1 MTDTHSIDSRRTIVN
16 DSRITLK
23 LFTAALLTAAT
34 LLASF
39 VAGAADLR
47 KITLVQAH
55 TNIGVGEE
63 VFLYAVPKKLGYF
76 EQEGLDVS
84 IQGVAGG
91 SLAAQVLQGG
101 SAQIASAAPESIMFV
116 RDKGGDIKSFAAL
129 RRKGGWEVAFKPG
142 SPIKSLADLKG
153 KSIGVQGLSSGVVPL
168 LTASLD
174 EVGLRKGD
182 YNLVAAGLGPQAAAA
197 LSSGKVDA
205 LVLWDAEY
213 GKMENNGLELKYLQ
227 LPIVE
232 KLAGFTLAATGQFIK
247 EHPEVLVGFCRAM
260 AKGEVYSRANPAA
273 AIRIFYEV
281 FPQTKPKGIPEE
293 QAVKEDANILKRWMS
308 SGTGADTS
316 VPIAWQYPDKWEYTL
331 KYYTDLGRIS
341 KPQPVESYYTNQFIK
356 DCNDFDKEKIR
367 QAAMSAR

>member
-1 MTDTHSIDSRRTIVN
+1 VN
-16 DSRITLK
+16 DFREGTKRLTVAV
-23 LFTAALLTAAT
+23 LGAALLTLPALGAT
-34 LLASF
+34 AE
-39 VAGAADLR
+39 LR

-129 RRKGGWEVAFKPG
+129 RRKGGWEVALKPD
-142 SPIKSLADLKG
+142 SPVKSLAELKG
-153 KSIGVQGLSSGVVPL
+153 KNVGVQGLNSGVVPL
-168 LTASLD
+168 LTASFE
-174 EVGLRKGD
+174 EVGLKKGD
-182 YNLVAAGLGPQAAAA
+182 YNLVATGLGPQAAAA

-213 GKMENNGLELKYLQ
+213 GKMENRGLQLKYLE
-227 LPIVE
+227 LPIVD
-232 KLAGFTLAATGQFIK
+232 KLAGFTLATTGKFMK

-260 AKGEVYSRANPAA
+260 AKGEVYARANPAA
-273 AIRIFYEV
+273 AIKIFYEV
-281 FPQTKPKGIPEE
+281 FPQTKPKGIPDD
-293 QAVKEDANILKRWMS
+293 QAVREDASILKRWMA
-308 SGTGADTS
+308 SGTGADAS
-316 VPIAWQYPDKWEYTL
+316 VPIAWQYPEKWAYTL
-331 KYYTDLGRIS
+331 KYYTDLGNIT
-341 KPQPVESYYTNQFIK
+341 KPQPVDGYYTNQFIK

>member
-1 MTDTHSIDSRRTIVN
+1 VN
-16 DSRITLK
+16 DFREGTKRLTVAV
-23 LFTAALLTAAT
+23 LGAALLTLPALGAT
-34 LLASF
+34 AE
-39 VAGAADLR
+39 LR

-129 RRKGGWEVAFKPG
+129 RRKGGWEVALKPD
-142 SPIKSLADLKG
+142 SPVKSLAELKG
-153 KSIGVQGLSSGVVPL
+153 KNVGVQGLNSGVVPL
-168 LTASLD
+168 LTASFE
-174 EVGLRKGD
+174 EVGLKKGD
-182 YNLVAAGLGPQAAAA
+182 YNLVATGLGPQAAAA

-213 GKMENNGLELKYLQ
+213 GKMENRGLQLKYLE
-227 LPIVE
+227 LPIVD
-232 KLAGFTLAATGQFIK
+232 KLAGFTLATTGQFMK

-260 AKGEVYSRANPAA
+260 AKGEVYARANPAA
-273 AIRIFYEV
+273 AIKIFYEV
-281 FPQTKPKGIPEE
+281 FPQTKPKGIPDE
-293 QAVKEDANILKRWMS
+293 QAVREDASILKRWMA
-308 SGTGADTS
+308 SGTGADAS
-316 VPIAWQYPDKWEYTL
+316 VPIAWQYPEKWAYTL
-331 KYYTDLGRIS
+331 KYYTDLGNIT
-341 KPQPVESYYTNQFIK
+341 KPQPVDGYYTNQFIK